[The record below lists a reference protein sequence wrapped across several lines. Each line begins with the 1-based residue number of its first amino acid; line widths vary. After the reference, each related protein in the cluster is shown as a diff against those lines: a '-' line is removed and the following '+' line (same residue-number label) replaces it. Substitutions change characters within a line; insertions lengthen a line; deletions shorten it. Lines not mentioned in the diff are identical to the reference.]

1 MFIDLASQLKPCAVR
16 RSGTQLELYSSR
28 YFPLLRT
35 APPGIGSHAIN
46 ITLLRSKDFR
56 PFSLLS
62 SSNQVATAYC
72 PVLNGHCLVRQDQ
85 IRKHSNPSTSVPMPK
100 MITGQSVV
108 ANTNNQPA
116 SANRFGIG

>member
-1 MFIDLASQLKPCAVR
+1 MFIALATQLKPCAVR
-16 RSGTQLELYSSR
+16 RSGTHLELYSSR

-46 ITLLRSKDFR
+46 MTLLWSKDFR

-62 SSNQVATAYC
+62 SSDQVVTAYFS
-72 PVLNGHCLVRQDQ
+72 VLNGHCLVRQDQ
-85 IRKHSNPSTSVPMPK
+85 IRKHSDPSISVPIPK
-100 MITGQSVV
+100 RITCQSVV

-116 SANRFGIG
+116 SANRFGTG